1 MVPAGSDAARRWPC
15 STTAT
20 SGQAGTGSI
29 DKPVPRL
36 HDLEWLPRGAGR
48 PRGPPAPPL
57 RYAGDDVRDPAG
69 IEGSARIC
77 SRVVVSVCAVMS
89 PASSAHASRRLSFR
103 KTRGLPENH
112 RHRQICDDES
122 HRLRFGLVS
131 ASLVQPATHRQM
143 PAARRPSRSGQA
155 ARRQESPLGRPSER
169 VLRALRRRS
178 AFRPP
183 CRAPCR
189 WDRYRVVPPGPRP
202 SARPVRVGDGASQGP

>member
-15 STTAT
+15 STTVT

-89 PASSAHASRRLSFR
+89 PASSHMRAGVCHFVRRGGSQKIIGTGRSAMTSRTGSGSGLSV
-103 KTRGLPENH
+103 LPSFSQP
-112 RHRQICDDES
+112 RIGKCP
-122 HRLRFGLVS
+122 LLVDRPD
-131 ASLVQPATHRQM
+131 LV
-143 PAARRPSRSGQA
+143 
-155 ARRQESPLGRPSER
+155 
-169 VLRALRRRS
+169 RRR
-178 AFRPP
+178 
-183 CRAPCR
+183 
-189 WDRYRVVPPGPRP
+189 VVK
-202 SARPVRVGDGASQGP
+202 SLH